1 LLSIRRSK
9 GVGNWFRM
17 ALLCLGALLALPC
30 GLSQGA
36 SRPPEAACPLT
47 TPVFKARLD
56 ARHYAAGVGSPAH
69 VRVRLT
75 PAAVPEGFFV
85 TCIIDVLSG
94 PSGRKPAILTGY
106 PVSDVT
112 AYEPGEYRL
121 RVLVNLIA
129 KSSCGGVK
137 AVTLLDREVT
147 LTAQ

>member
-1 LLSIRRSK
+1 
-9 GVGNWFRM
+9 M
-17 ALLCLGALLALPC
+17 AERAA
-30 GLSQGA
+30 A
-36 SRPPEAACPLT
+36 RPADAACPLT
-47 TPVFKARLD
+47 TPVFTARLD
-56 ARHYAAGVGSPAH
+56 ARRYAASAGSPAH
-69 VRVRLT
+69 LRVRLT
-75 PAAVPEGFFV
+75 PARVPEGFFV

-137 AVTLLDREVT
+137 AVTLLDREVA
-147 LTAQ
+147 LRVQ